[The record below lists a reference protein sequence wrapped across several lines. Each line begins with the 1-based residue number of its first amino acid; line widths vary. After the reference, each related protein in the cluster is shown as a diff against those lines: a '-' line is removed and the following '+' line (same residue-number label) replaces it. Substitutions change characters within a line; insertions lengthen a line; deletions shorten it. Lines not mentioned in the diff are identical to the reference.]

1 MDTYLPPKFSL
12 SPFFVRHV
20 AAPKRLRHIEG
31 LNRVPICAV
40 FDDPKQ
46 SLKQQTKSAFPPNN
60 FNDELLKAYDMKNNS
75 ISLPILVKRKERARP
90 PQGRFQ
96 TFGLIDDIEKW
107 RDELNNLALS
117 VGLVTQ
123 NDLDNHLKKKERAKL
138 LKSLEHETQNSKPQT
153 AQSTSKKPQSS
164 YSSKTFRLNEP
175 LLTGRRGT
183 SRGSLVS
190 RSLSAANKPDFIV
203 DEQDRES
210 WMLQVLCQILQTDS
224 LVDVQSWLVSSDS
237 SEKEKVQKLINQAMI
252 GLQASGRIIEK
263 HDNETKRD
271 AESQVNHQDLDS
283 IQNVIER

>member
-164 YSSKTFRLNEP
+164 YSS
-175 LLTGRRGT
+175 
-183 SRGSLVS
+183 RGSLVS

>member
-46 SLKQQTKSAFPPNN
+46 TLKQQTRSAFPPNN
-60 FNDELLKAYDMKNNS
+60 FNDELLKSYDLKNNS
-75 ISLPILVKRKERARP
+75 ISLPILSKRKERAKP

-96 TFGLIDDIEKW
+96 TFGLIDDVEKW

-123 NDLDNHLKKKERAKL
+123 NDLDNQLKKKERAKL
-138 LKSLEHETQNSKPQT
+138 LKSLEQESQNSKPQT

-164 YSSKTFRLNEP
+164 YSSKTSRLNEP

-183 SRGSLVS
+183 SRGSLAS
-190 RSLSAANKPDFIV
+190 RALSTANKPGFIV
-203 DEQDRES
+203 DEQDRET

-224 LVDVQSWLVSSDS
+224 LIDVQSWLVSSDS

-263 HDNETKRD
+263 QDNETKRD
-271 AESQVNHQDLDS
+271 AESQVNQHDLDS